1 MTPTGCSSRFVE
13 WGPPLGSERPD
24 GRPSGRAAQLRR
36 ETKETSVSLGLDLD
50 GTGRYSVSTGIGMLD
65 HMLEQLARHGLF
77 DLRLDATGDIERD
90 PHHLVEDVGLVL
102 GQALD
107 RALGER
113 RGISRFGHAIV
124 PMDEALAVVAVDLG
138 GRPHATIDAL
148 FDRELIGQ
156 LPAENVKHFLEAF
169 ALEARMNLH
178 VRLLSGENDHHRVE
192 AIFKALARALRA
204 AVAADERVGEQVPST
219 KEVL

>member
-1 MTPTGCSSRFVE
+1 
-13 WGPPLGSERPD
+13 LGSERPD
-24 GRPSGRAAQLRR
+24 GRASGRVAQVRR
-36 ETKETSVSLGLDLD
+36 ETKETSVSLELELD
-50 GTGRYSVSTGIGMLD
+50 GTGRYSVTTGIGMLD

-77 DLRLDATGDIERD
+77 DLRLDASGDIERD

-102 GQALD
+102 GQAFD

-124 PMDEALAVVAVDLG
+124 PMDEALALVAVDLG
-138 GRPHATIDAL
+138 GRPHATIEAP
-148 FDRELIGQ
+148 FGRELIGQ
-156 LPAENVKHFLEAF
+156 LPAENIKHFLEAF

-178 VRLLSGENDHHRVE
+178 VRLLLGENDHHRVE

-204 AVAADERVGEQVPST
+204 AVVIDEQVGEQVPST
-219 KEVL
+219 KELL